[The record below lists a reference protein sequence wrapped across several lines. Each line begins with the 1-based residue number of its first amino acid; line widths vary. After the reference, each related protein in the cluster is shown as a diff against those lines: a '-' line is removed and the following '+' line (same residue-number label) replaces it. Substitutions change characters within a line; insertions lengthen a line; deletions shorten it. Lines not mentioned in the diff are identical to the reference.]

1 MPKFSTAQ
9 SATAAVK
16 RAMRE
21 NSISARTVR
30 SQRTSDDRFLSCI
43 FMPDNTSDATY
54 SKLAAVLT
62 QAGYRVKLH
71 TDTDWVSA
79 SCEATT

>member
-1 MPKFSTAQ
+1 MPEFSTPQ

-30 SQRTSDDRFLSCI
+30 TRRTSDDRFLSCI

-54 SKLAAVLT
+54 SKLAVVL
-62 QAGYRVKLH
+62 V
-71 TDTDWVSA
+71 
-79 SCEATT
+79 